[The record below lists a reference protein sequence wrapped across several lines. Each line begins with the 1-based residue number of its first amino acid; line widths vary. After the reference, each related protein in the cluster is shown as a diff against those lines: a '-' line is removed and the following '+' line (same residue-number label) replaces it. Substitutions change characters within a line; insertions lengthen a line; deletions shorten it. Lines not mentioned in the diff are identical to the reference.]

1 MNLQSTVTLNNGV
14 AMPIFGLG
22 VFRASEGEE
31 VENAIL
37 KAIEVGYIHIDTAAV
52 YGNEKGVGK
61 AVKMSGLARKDMFVT
76 TKVWNSDQGYT
87 TTLKAFDQSIDRL
100 GMDYVDLYLIHW
112 PKGPLS
118 VETWKAMEEI
128 YHSGRARAIGVSNF
142 LIHHL
147 EELLPHCHVK
157 PTVNQIEFHPWLQ
170 QPGLIKFCKDHDIQ
184 PEAWSPIMKGKVNEI
199 PVIKA
204 LAAKYGK
211 SPVQVTLRWEIQK
224 GIVTIPKSVRAER
237 ISSNADIFDFEL
249 TAEEMAMI
257 DRLDKHVRIGA
268 DPDNFDF

>member
-37 KAIEVGYIHIDTAAV
+37 KAIEVGYTHIDTAAV
-52 YGNEKGVGK
+52 YGNEKGVGQ
-61 AVKMSGLARKDMFVT
+61 AVRRSGLARNNIFIT
-76 TKVWNSDQGYT
+76 TKVWNSDQGYAST
-87 TTLKAFDQSIDRL
+87 MKAFDQSIDRL

-118 VETWKAMEEI
+118 IETWKAMEEI
-128 YHSGRARAIGVSNF
+128 YRSGRAKAIGVSNF
-142 LIHHL
+142 LVHHL

-170 QPGLIKFCKDHDIQ
+170 QPTLIKFCIDNGIQ
-184 PEAWSPIMKGKVNEI
+184 PEAWSPIMKGRVNEI

-224 GIVTIPKSVRAER
+224 GIVTIPKSVKAER
-237 ISSNADIFDFEL
+237 IMSNADIFKFEL
-249 TAEEMAMI
+249 TTEEMAMI
-257 DRLDKHVRIGA
+257 DRIDKHERIGA
-268 DPDNFDF
+268 DPDNFNF